1 MNDKL
6 RGKRTVPYPALLDG
20 FGIQLKKI
28 VEELNKDSMKPAI
41 MADVRN
47 TVNLMCNFQQLMVHM
62 YNLNVANYEA
72 QMVKITDLETR
83 LAGYSERLNQ
93 TEARISK
100 LEKGGKE

>member
-1 MNDKL
+1 
-6 RGKRTVPYPALLDG
+6 
-20 FGIQLKKI
+20 
-28 VEELNKDSMKPAI
+28 
-41 MADVRN
+41 
-47 TVNLMCNFQQLMVHM
+47 VHM

-72 QMVKITDLETR
+72 QMVKITDLERRLVELDDRTKKRIDDLETR